1 MMKDRLLQIVHNIV
15 AHPLMEILS
24 WVGLSNIGKLIHDK
38 TVPKSWS

>member
-1 MMKDRLLQIVHNIV
+1 MMKDRMMQAVHNII

-24 WVGLSNIGKLIHDK
+24 WIGLSNLGALIHDK